1 MEKYPRL
8 WVDFFSKELEKPID
22 INESFTVSR
31 EVDAKVNSK
40 ANTGGRIDLL
50 LEDENTVIVIENKI
64 KSDINKINRD
74 HEINQDQLDRYKNYI
89 DYLINNEPISNDEG
103 KPKAYF
109 FVLSPDYSN
118 IQIDSKKGFKHIK
131 YSKICN
137 FLKDRIDDL
146 GDSDFKAF
154 YYAMRRQSFK
164 HESLCLYDDMK
175 NIFYRRIEEYAKEHL
190 ADQ

>member
-64 KSDINKINRD
+64 KSDINKIT
-74 HEINQDQLDRYKNYI
+74 
-89 DYLINNEPISNDEG
+89 
-103 KPKAYF
+103 
-109 FVLSPDYSN
+109 
-118 IQIDSKKGFKHIK
+118 
-131 YSKICN
+131 
-137 FLKDRIDDL
+137 
-146 GDSDFKAF
+146 
-154 YYAMRRQSFK
+154 
-164 HESLCLYDDMK
+164 
-175 NIFYRRIEEYAKEHL
+175 
-190 ADQ
+190 